1 MRLEKL
7 NPAGWRMLALGG
19 PPEAPAWAGELRGI
33 QERIGVLCA
42 AGEKDFLLVGD
53 RLQELQ
59 RRARQ
64 TAGLAAALVGEMLG
78 GECERTAGGLG
89 RMLAKS
95 DRLQE
100 SARRDKLFLAGIGQ
114 RVNEVARALDALGG
128 AAGVFAVLGVLVR
141 IESSRDDETASGFG
155 SVAQEVQSMAADIRG
170 RLETAAG
177 QIREIGTAL
186 KEATRRAGALD
197 SHGAGGI
204 LEVRRQCEEGLRL
217 LTERRDRIGASSQE
231 IARRAEAASEEI
243 AGLVTALQY
252 QDITRQQMEH
262 VAEAAAEMA
271 VKLGGRLS
279 REALAD
285 VAAAGAVQAAQ
296 LRQTQ
301 RTLGEA
307 SGQITAALASLA
319 ADIRATARAAAGE
332 GRRSAGADA
341 LLREL
346 YTGFKAVQAHLAV
359 CEDNH
364 CEALRAA
371 AITAEKVGGL
381 ARAVRDIES
390 VSIRMRRVALN
401 AAVKAAH
408 LGDQGLALGVL
419 VARVQDLTG
428 EAEGHTQE
436 IVRVLGALT
445 EAADAERHSLQAG
458 AGTGAGAEEQLEGM
472 VEALRIAAAAGRSRL
487 EQVQQEA
494 STLADQID
502 GLRSVFSAG
511 AAEDSLRRLITDL
524 EAVAGAA
531 RRRAGGPAGDLR
543 PAGLD
548 DIERRY
554 TMESEREVQ
563 RALTGDAESA
573 VTAGQL
579 EGNELGANV
588 ELF

>member
-341 LLREL
+341 LLRDL
-346 YTGFKAVQAHLAV
+346 YTGVKAVQAHLAV